1 MSAPH
6 ALRVFYGG
14 TFDPVHHGHLAI
26 AEAAHARLGAD
37 INFIPAADPP
47 HRAPPGASAPD
58 RVAMLR
64 LAIADRPGLR
74 LDLSEIERHARD
86 HTRRSWSVDTLRA
99 LRTESDPQAP
109 IAWLIGADS
118 FIGLPTW
125 KCWRELFDL
134 THFVVA
140 DRPGSPLE
148 GGLPRGGLED
158 GLQEGKLPP
167 ELAQVLAGRRTE
179 ETAELRSSP
188 AGRVLYMHQP
198 LQLESAT
205 DLRHRIAA
213 GLPWHALVPSA
224 VAAYIAQHRLYEGPS
239 DPALIGSRPGA
250 SL

>member
-1 MSAPH
+1 MSATC

-14 TFDPVHHGHLAI
+14 TFDPVHNGHLAI
-26 AEAAHARLGAD
+26 AGAAHALLDTD
-37 INFIPAADPP
+37 IDILPAADPP
-47 HRAPPGASAPD
+47 HRAPPGASAQD

-74 LDLSEIERHARD
+74 LDLAEIERHARD
-86 HTRRSWSVDTLRA
+86 DTRRSWSVDTLRA
-99 LRTESDPQAP
+99 LRAGSDPQAP

-118 FIGLPTW
+118 FVGLPTW

-134 THFVVA
+134 THFIVA
-140 DRPGSPLE
+140 DRSGSALE
-148 GGLPRGGLED
+148 GHFA
-158 GLQEGKLPP
+158 P
-167 ELAQVLAGRRTE
+167 ELAHVLAGRRVQE
-179 ETAELRSSP
+179 PAELRSCP

-198 LQLESAT
+198 LQFESAT

-224 VAAYIAQHRLYEGPS
+224 VAAYIAQHRLYEGGP

-250 SL
+250 PL